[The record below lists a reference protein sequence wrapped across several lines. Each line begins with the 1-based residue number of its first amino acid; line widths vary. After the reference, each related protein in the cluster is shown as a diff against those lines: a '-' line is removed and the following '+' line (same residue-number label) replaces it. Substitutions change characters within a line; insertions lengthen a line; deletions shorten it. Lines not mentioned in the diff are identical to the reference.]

1 MKSTLTGPLSSPGS
15 MSYQNP
21 KIPEGI
27 NVTDEHPLKDFFAML
42 LGIGLLVALF
52 FLTLSFIAEKLVVYI
67 PFETEV
73 ILAERMSG
81 IPDEDSE
88 PHQLR
93 VESYLQT
100 LADQLAISQQLPE
113 NMPIKIHYV
122 KSETVNAHAT
132 LGGHIVI
139 YRGLLEK
146 MPDENTL
153 AMVVAHEIAHIKNRD
168 PIIAL
173 GRGLTVGLAMLS
185 IFGAGD
191 SGLSDQLVSHI
202 GQLTILS
209 FSREQESLADELAL
223 NTLAKHYGHTGGAET
238 LFNIFKDEEKIK
250 IPGFLRTHP
259 VNESRLNAVKAF
271 SRKQGNT
278 QRYENKLIPAW
289 VLEDCDPVK
298 EIDEKEPA
306 HE

>member
-1 MKSTLTGPLSSPGS
+1 
-15 MSYQNP
+15 
-21 KIPEGI
+21 
-27 NVTDEHPLKDFFAML
+27 ML

-250 IPGFLRTHP
+250 IPAFLRTHP

>member
-1 MKSTLTGPLSSPGS
+1 MKFTLTGRPSSPGS

-42 LGIGLLVALF
+42 LGVGLLAALF
-52 FLTLSFIAEKLVVYI
+52 FLILSSIAEKLVVYI

-73 ILAERMSG
+73 ILAERMSETD
-81 IPDEDSE
+81 DEDSE

-100 LADQLAISQQLPE
+100 LADQLSISQQLPE

-122 KSETVNAHAT
+122 KSETINAYAT

-139 YRGLLEK
+139 YSGLLEK

-238 LFNIFKDEEKIK
+238 LFNIFKDEEKFK
-250 IPGFLRTHP
+250 IPAFLRTHP
-259 VNESRLNAVKAF
+259 VNESRINAVKAF

-278 QRYENKLIPAW
+278 QGYENKLIPAW
-289 VLEDCDPVK
+289 VLEDHEPVK
-298 EIDEKEPA
+298 EID
-306 HE
+306 